1 MSDGCVAEI
10 GRIYALRKQSK
21 SVEKI
26 LVLSVGIETECGLH
40 LAATNPEPALEAVI
54 SDRPVEGWMI
64 LAELAKV
71 AVVALRPDP
80 ELIRDLRRHIQ
91 PEIGEAGAALAGIH
105 GQPVVVVGV
114 DESLRYEPVDL
125 DDAVKK
131 FELLCLQA
139 DLARLETQTQRDQ
152 AKNSLVH
159 RASQAVD
166 RGIGAR
172 AQHNA
177 AKNAWAKD
185 PLHCQRDSLLSRRG
199 SVLYETAH
207 FGAFDHA

>member
-1 MSDGCVAEI
+1 
-10 GRIYALRKQSK
+10 QSK

-26 LVLSVGIETECGLH
+26 LVLSVGIETECGLD
-40 LAATNPEPALEAVI
+40 LAATNPEPAREAVI
-54 SDRPVEGWMI
+54 GDRPVKGWMI
-64 LAELAKV
+64 LAELTKV

-105 GQPVVVVGV
+105 GQPVVVVGI

-125 DDAVKK
+125 DDAVQN
-131 FELLCLQA
+131 FELLCLQG

-159 RASQAVD
+159 RASQLVD
-166 RGIGAR
+166 REVG
-172 AQHNA
+172 
-177 AKNAWAKD
+177 
-185 PLHCQRDSLLSRRG
+185 RDNSQTGPRRRG
-199 SVLYETAH
+199 QKPFGTAKEIVCSR
-207 FGAFDHA
+207 GAVQVCTKQLMSELLIMLSPERES